1 MRSLRLCGR
10 IHDRKG
16 RKGSLWFAE
25 IESRLCNQ
33 KNMSK
38 AIEVPGI
45 DKVMNQSRTA
55 FLEYKKITG
64 PSKSAFLEAIASEIE
79 LLGMDLIHQ
88 AMEETSL
95 PEARLAG
102 ERGRTCNQLRQ
113 FSALVKEGSWVD
125 ARIDTAIPDRT
136 PLPKPDLRKMLIPL
150 GPVVVFG
157 ASNFPFAYSTA
168 GVDTASALAAGC
180 PVVLKAHPAHP
191 KSSALVAQAI
201 QRAIEKTNMPK
212 FTFQHVTDTSFEAG
226 KALVQHPL
234 TRAVGFTGSF
244 LGGKALYDY
253 ANQRPDPIPVF
264 SEMGSVNPIFI
275 LPGALKARSGKVAE
289 MVAASIT
296 QSMGQFCTKPG
307 LLLGIQ
313 DSGLSQFEPQLA
325 EKMRGVAPANM
336 LHPGIASNF
345 KKNREKALGQK
356 GVALLAE
363 AADQPKENQGIPT
376 LASVNAGDFLANPVL
391 FEEVFGPYSLLIK
404 ANGIKELTD
413 SLNKIPGQLTATII
427 GEEDELIQ
435 YADFIHLVMEKAG
448 RVIINGVPTGVE
460 VCPSMQHGGPFPATT
475 DSRFTSVG
483 TDAIKRFVRPV
494 CFQNFPEGLLPEELM
509 KGNPLG
515 IWRLYNNEWGRK

>member
-1 MRSLRLCGR
+1 
-10 IHDRKG
+10 
-16 RKGSLWFAE
+16 
-25 IESRLCNQ
+25 
-33 KNMSK
+33 MSK
-38 AIEVPGI
+38 ESDLPGI
-45 DKVMNQSRTA
+45 DKVMEQAQTA
-55 FLEYKKITG
+55 FTEYRKVAGTAKTV
-64 PSKSAFLEAIASEIE
+64 FLEAIASEIE
-79 LLGMDLIHQ
+79 ALGAVLIQQ

-136 PLPKPDLRKMLIPL
+136 PLPKPDLRKMLVPL

-180 PVVLKAHPAHP
+180 PVILKAHPAHP
-191 KSSALVAQAI
+191 KTSALVAQAI
-201 QRAIEKTNMPK
+201 DRAVEKTSMPK
-212 FTFQHVTDTSFEAG
+212 FTFQHVTDTSFESG

-234 TRAVGFTGSF
+234 TKAVGFTGS
-244 LGGKALYDY
+244 LSGGKALYDY
-253 ANQRPDPIPVF
+253 ASQRPDPIPVF

-289 MVAASIT
+289 MIATSIT

-313 DSGLSQFEPQLA
+313 GIALSEFAPQLA
-325 EKMRGVAPANM
+325 EKMKGVAPAAM
-336 LHPGIASNF
+336 LHPGIAANF
-345 KKNREKALGQK
+345 KKNRDKALGQK
-356 GVALLAE
+356 GVAILAE
-363 AADQPKENQGIPT
+363 TDGRPKENQGIPT
-376 LASVNAGDFLANPVL
+376 LASVSAADFLANPVL
-391 FEEVFGPYSLLIK
+391 FEEVFGPYALLIK
-404 ANGIKELTD
+404 ADGIKELTD
-413 SLNKIPGQLTATII
+413 AVHKIQGQLTATII
-427 GEEDELIQ
+427 GEDEELIQ
-435 YADFIHLVMEKAG
+435 YADFIRLVIEKAG

-494 CFQNFPEGLLPEELM
+494 CFQNFPEVLLPEEL
-509 KGNPLG
+509 KTPNPLE
-515 IWRLYNNEWGRK
+515 IWRLVNNEWKRS